1 MLLPA
6 HIGGLDPALRQRGIP
21 LRGVLGL
28 LHNVQPLLP
37 QERRLE
43 HRILRVADGLLR
55 RAGADDVPPAL
66 HRVLGGAAAGL
77 FHAGQGVAPAL
88 LGRGGLRADRPG
100 RSDELLLLL
109 LLLLL
114 GTLHV
119 LTFCRRRLHHLT
131 VLHLGVRSAGLM
143 VRLAA
148 AASKA
153 LEHGLC

>member
-6 HIGGLDPALRQRGIP
+6 HIGGLDPALRQCGIP

-77 FHAGQGVAPAL
+77 FPAGQGVAPAL

-109 LLLLL
+109 L

-119 LTFCRRRLHHLT
+119 LTFCRWGLHHLT